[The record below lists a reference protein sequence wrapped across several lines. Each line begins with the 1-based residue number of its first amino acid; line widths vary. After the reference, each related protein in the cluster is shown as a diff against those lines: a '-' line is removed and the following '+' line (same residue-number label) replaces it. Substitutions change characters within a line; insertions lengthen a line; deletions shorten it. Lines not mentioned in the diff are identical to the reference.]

1 MTLCRLWKQSRKPK
15 AVTYHFCLEGGLW
28 AVRKQLLK
36 YYGACNHTP
45 HMLPPRT
52 HPLSVAHRLSL
63 THLQANAEKI
73 TTIFAAFANDAG
85 RVEGDDRIHALY
97 SCCSMAKVH
106 YRSSSAGSAH
116 FCSRSSHTS
125 HRHPTHLLHTRT
137 SSSVSRVRRL
147 VVADEG
153 GT

>member
-1 MTLCRLWKQSRKPK
+1 MTLWRMWKRTRKPK
-15 AVTYHFCLEGGLW
+15 AVTYHFCGR
-28 AVRKQLLK
+28 AVCASSKQLLK

-52 HPLSVAHRLSL
+52 HPPSVAHRLSL

-125 HRHPTHLLHTRT
+125 HRRTLHTCYTRA
-137 SSSVSRVRRL
+137 RRPPFL
-147 VVADEG
+147 ACG
-153 GT
+153 

>member
-1 MTLCRLWKQSRKPK
+1 VVNDIVAHVEANQKAESRY
-15 AVTYHFCLEGGLW
+15 VSLLREGC
-28 AVRKQLLK
+28 VCKQLLK

-52 HPLSVAHRLSL
+52 HPPSVAHRLSL

-125 HRHPTHLLHTRT
+125 HRRTLHTCYTRA
-137 SSSVSRVRRL
+137 RRPPFL
-147 VVADEG
+147 ACG
-153 GT
+153 